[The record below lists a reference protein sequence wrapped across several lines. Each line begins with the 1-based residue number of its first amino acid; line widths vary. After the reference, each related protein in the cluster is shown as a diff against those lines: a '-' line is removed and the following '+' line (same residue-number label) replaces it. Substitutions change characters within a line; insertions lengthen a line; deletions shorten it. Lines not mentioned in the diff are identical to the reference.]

1 MDLDVKALVPFSGV
15 WRERK
20 TEKQMRI
27 IQRNPDVLWREEDE
41 QRDQARSAL
50 ELGDDAEDIATSL
63 LFNNGVML
71 SLNILGTEIW
81 KLCDGRTTSE
91 IVAELLTCFEVE
103 EEELRSDVTAFL
115 NELAEKGFIHYGK

>member
-1 MDLDVKALVPFSGV
+1 
-15 WRERK
+15 
-20 TEKQMRI
+20 MRR

-50 ELGDDAEDIATSL
+50 EQGDAAEDIATSL
-63 LFNNGVML
+63 LFNNGIML

-81 KLCDGRTTSE
+81 KLCDGRTSAE
-91 IVAELLTCFEVE
+91 IVTELLTCFEVDE
-103 EEELRSDVTAFL
+103 DELRADVTGFL